1 MAERKTT
8 PNIMGELLGG
18 KPALVEQQDKP
29 KQQQASASLRHH
41 AVTTAS
47 RQDSSSKPIKATYYF
62 SPDTIEAIDD
72 AWMQL
77 RRLAGPERSSV
88 SKSLIVETAIQIAL
102 KELERKGGKSRLTSM
117 TVTKHRSLIQT

>member
-18 KPALVEQQDKP
+18 EPAPVEQQDKP
-29 KQQQASASLRHH
+29 KRQRASTSLTHH
-41 AVTTAS
+41 TVTPVRLQNS
-47 RQDSSSKPIKATYYF
+47 NPKPIKATYYF

-77 RRLAGPERSSV
+77 RGLAGPARSSV
-88 SKSLIVETAIQIAL
+88 SKSLIVETAIQMAL
-102 KELERKGGKSRLTSM
+102 KELERKGGKSQLASM
-117 TVTKHRSLIQT
+117 TVTQHRSLIQT

>member
-18 KPALVEQQDKP
+18 KPPLVEQQDKP
-29 KQQQASASLRHH
+29 KQQRASAPLQHD
-41 AVTTAS
+41 AVTPV
-47 RQDSSSKPIKATYYF
+47 RLQDSNSKPIKATYYF

-88 SKSLIVETAIQIAL
+88 SKSLIVETAIQMAL
-102 KELERKGGKSRLTSM
+102 KEFERNGGKSQLASI
-117 TVTKHRSLIQT
+117 TVTQHRSLIQT

>member
-18 KPALVEQQDKP
+18 KPPLVEQQDKP
-29 KQQQASASLRHH
+29 KQQRASTSLQHH
-41 AVTTAS
+41 TVTPA
-47 RQDSSSKPIKATYYF
+47 RLQDSNSKPIKATYYF

-88 SKSLIVETAIQIAL
+88 SKSLIVETAIQMAL
-102 KELERKGGKSRLTSM
+102 KELERKGGKSQLASM
-117 TVTKHRSLIQT
+117 TVAQHRSLIQT

>member
-29 KQQQASASLRHH
+29 KQQRASASSQHYT
-41 AVTTAS
+41 VTPVKQ
-47 RQDSSSKPIKATYYF
+47 QDSTFRPIKATYYF

-88 SKSLIVETAIQIAL
+88 SKSLIVETAIQMAL
-102 KELERKGGKSRLTSM
+102 KELERKGDKSQLASM
-117 TVTKHRSLIQT
+117 TATQHRSLIQT

>member
-1 MAERKTT
+1 MAKRKTT

-18 KPALVEQQDKP
+18 EPASVEQRDKP
-29 KQQQASASLRHH
+29 KRQPAS
-41 AVTTAS
+41 TALKQHTVIPS
-47 RQDSSSKPIKATYYF
+47 RQQDGNLKPVKATYYF

-77 RRLAGPERSSV
+77 RRLAGTERSSV

-102 KELERKGGKSRLTSM
+102 KELERNGDKSHLASM
-117 TVTKHRSLIQT
+117 TVTQHRSLIQG

>member
-18 KPALVEQQDKP
+18 EPTPVEQQDKP
-29 KQQQASASLRHH
+29 KRQLDSASLQHRT
-41 AVTTAS
+41 VTPARS
-47 RQDSSSKPIKATYYF
+47 QDSNSKSIKATYYF

-77 RRLAGPERSSV
+77 RRLAGTERSSV
-88 SKSLIVETAIQIAL
+88 SKSLIVETAIQMAL
-102 KELERKGGKSRLTSM
+102 KELERKGDKSQLASM
-117 TVTKHRSLIQT
+117 TAIQHRSLIQA

>member
-29 KQQQASASLRHH
+29 KQQRASASLQHH
-41 AVTTAS
+41 TVTPV
-47 RQDSSSKPIKATYYF
+47 RQYDSSSKPIKATYYF

-102 KELERKGGKSRLTSM
+102 KELERKGGKSQLASM
-117 TVTKHRSLIQT
+117 TVTQHRSLIQT

>member
-29 KQQQASASLRHH
+29 NQQLASTSLQHH
-41 AVTTAS
+41 TTTPV
-47 RQDSSSKPIKATYYF
+47 RQQDSNSKPIKATYYF

-88 SKSLIVETAIQIAL
+88 SKSLIVETAIQMAL
-102 KELERKGGKSRLTSM
+102 KELERKGGKSQLASM
-117 TVTKHRSLIQT
+117 TVTQHRSLIQT

>member
-18 KPALVEQQDKP
+18 EPALVEQQDKP
-29 KQQQASASLRHH
+29 KQQRASAPLKHH
-41 AVTTAS
+41 AVTPV
-47 RQDSSSKPIKATYYF
+47 RPQDSNSKPVKATYYF

-77 RRLAGPERSSV
+77 RRLAGTERSSV
-88 SKSLIVETAIQIAL
+88 SKSLIVETAIQMAL
-102 KELERKGGKSRLTSM
+102 KELERKGGKSQLASM
-117 TVTKHRSLIQT
+117 TVNQHRSLIQT

>member
-18 KPALVEQQDKP
+18 EPALVEQQDKRN
-29 KQQQASASLRHH
+29 QQRDSTSLQHH
-41 AVTTAS
+41 AVTPVRPQGS
-47 RQDSSSKPIKATYYF
+47 NSKPIKATYYF

-77 RRLAGPERSSV
+77 RRLAGPKRSSV
-88 SKSLIVETAIQIAL
+88 SKSLLVETAIQMAL
-102 KELERKGGKSRLTSM
+102 KELERKGDKSQLASM
-117 TVTKHRSLIQT
+117 TVTQHRSLIQT